1 MKNKNTMKKI
11 ILSAVVAT
19 MISLTA
25 FADGGKKVTTE
36 VGEQN
41 VSYVVLT
48 QFRSDFENA
57 SNVVWTVNSTA
68 QKASFTLNKV
78 QYTAYYDSIGQY
90 WGLAQ
95 NVDYSTVTAAIK
107 KQITKSYTGFD
118 VKEVTR
124 FEAQDGEEPVVYFIN
139 LKNTTSEV
147 ILTIAPGDGQIKNI
161 DVIK

>member
-1 MKNKNTMKKI
+1 MKKI
-11 ILSAVVAT
+11 ILTAVVAT

-25 FADGGKKVTTE
+25 FADGGKKSTTE

-41 VSYVVLT
+41 VSYTVLT
-48 QFRSDFENA
+48 QFKSDFENA

-68 QKASFTLNKV
+68 QKAAFTLNNV
-78 QYTAYYDSIGQY
+78 NYTAYYDSIGQY

-95 NVDYSTVTAAIK
+95 NVAYPTVTSAIK
-107 KQITKSYTGFD
+107 KQIAKSYNGYD

-139 LKNTTSEV
+139 LKSATSEV
-147 ILTIAPGDGQIKNI
+147 ILTIAPSDGQIKNI
-161 DVIK
+161 DIIK